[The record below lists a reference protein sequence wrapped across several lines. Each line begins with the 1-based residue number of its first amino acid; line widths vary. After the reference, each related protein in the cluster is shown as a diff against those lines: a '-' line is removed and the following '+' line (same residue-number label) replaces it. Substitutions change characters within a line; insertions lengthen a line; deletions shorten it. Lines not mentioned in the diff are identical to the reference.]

1 MTIPFY
7 PLYLSQVPSGSATS
21 MITSITS
28 QSVRS
33 APLSSAS
40 SNSSASHGPASTTT
54 GSPCSGIYVS
64 PRFTVDFDDLPHFST
79 GSAPGDTDTP
89 PIFNPYRKL
98 YFEEH
103 FGYVPPPTDP
113 FPPHSPPQ
121 LAVYRAKGLNI
132 NVSSNDTG
140 SPDAGLELIGE
151 IGAGPRAYDSSYWI
165 DAYSAWVGC
174 ANSGPDDC
182 TITVK
187 GYAYGVSTSIVAQAF
202 TQPPC
207 PGLTGCSLALVEFA
221 DGFRG
226 LTGLQII
233 ATVGNNPV
241 DWYVDDVA
249 LGWSN
254 NTCAAQLER
263 SSSK

>member
-1 MTIPFY
+1 M
-7 PLYLSQVPSGSATS
+7 
-21 MITSITS
+21 
-28 QSVRS
+28 
-33 APLSSAS
+33 
-40 SNSSASHGPASTTT
+40 
-54 GSPCSGIYVS
+54 SPQFVI
-64 PRFTVDFDDLPHFST
+64 DFDDLPHFST
-79 GSAPGDTDTP
+79 GSEPNDTDTP

-121 LAVYRAKGLNI
+121 LAVYREEDP
-132 NVSSNDTG
+132 NVTVALDNTGETG
-140 SPDAGLELIGE
+140 SPDAGLLLIGE
-151 IGAGPRAYDSSYWI
+151 IGAGPRAYDSAYWI
-165 DAYSAWVGC
+165 DAYSAWLGC

-182 TITVK
+182 IITVQ
-187 GYAYGVSTSIVAQAF
+187 GYIYGDNTSLVTQDF

-207 PGLTGCSLALVEFA
+207 PGLKNCSLALVEFG
-221 DGFRG
+221 DGFRA

-233 ATVGNNPV
+233 ATVDSNPV
-241 DWYVDDVA
+241 DWYMDDLA

-263 SSSK
+263 SSSE